1 MRGAAQGGAVG
12 LLSEQLERLLGG
24 TQGRGVGR
32 GAAQDARHAGHGDAE
47 SVAQPYG
54 GSGAERDDRDG
65 GEQQPHAVGA
75 HRAEETGPH
84 LQPEGIDEQHETETL
99 DIGQHRGV
107 DRQSAVSGQ
116 NPHEE
121 DERRSERNAE
131 KRIVPSPMPTSEM
144 SEMTIT
150 ACRGRMCHEYVR
162 EPLHANRDIEAPKI
176 G

>member
-1 MRGAAQGGAVG
+1 MFGVGARQIGGADECPADEKQGQDYPHHTHRVGEGAAQGGAVG

-32 GAAQDARHAGHGDAE
+32 GAAQNARHAGHGDSE

-65 GEQQPHAVGA
+65 GEQQAHAVGA
-75 HRAEETGPH
+75 HRAEETGSH
-84 LQPEGIDEQHETETL
+84 LQPEGIDEQHEAETL
-99 DIGQHRGV
+99 DVGQHRRV

-121 DERRSERNAE
+121 DERRSE
-131 KRIVPSPMPTSEM
+131 
-144 SEMTIT
+144 
-150 ACRGRMCHEYVR
+150 
-162 EPLHANRDIEAPKI
+162 
-176 G
+176 